1 MAIDPRSPPTT
12 PARPAAVSYERIE
25 AWAVSQAADALAA
38 TSLSPSSPSTSPAVV
53 RRGEPRGMSVTIDIP
68 LDEPPPVT
76 IPRPARSEAA
86 HTVYQRRTPIRRDS
100 LVRREALLKGKE
112 GSRRRQ
118 RWENDHLVGNPLA
131 NEPPLPID
139 WAVRPTYPVHKVPYA
154 IAPLWDAG
162 YAKAAAER
170 ARRAQTARARNA
182 DGSATNLT
190 REAAKV
196 TQELRAK
203 LKKARGAKGLLQDLE
218 EAVRS
223 FVCEWEEKQRQLED
237 EGAIEES
244 SDDDDEEIVFVG
256 RNGASNDAVDVDDA
270 GNRQRAAAA
279 RVQRHADAALAKDK
293 LIFESLVDDHG
304 AAFGYVSFCFYFYSL
319 NPRCAVAS
327 HISRPKPPFDQQSTT
342 VFCFGPQAREP

>member
-1 MAIDPRSPPTT
+1 
-12 PARPAAVSYERIE
+12 
-25 AWAVSQAADALAA
+25 
-38 TSLSPSSPSTSPAVV
+38 
-53 RRGEPRGMSVTIDIP
+53 MSVTIDIP
-68 LDEPPPVT
+68 LDEPPPT
-76 IPRPARSEAA
+76 TTPKAARPEAV

-100 LVRREALLKGKE
+100 QVRREALLKGKE

-118 RWENDHLVGNPLA
+118 RWENDHLVGNPWA

-139 WAVRPTYPVHKVPYA
+139 WAVGPTYPVQKVPYA

-162 YAKAAAER
+162 YATAAAER
-170 ARRAQTARARNA
+170 ARKAQAAKARIP
-182 DGSATNLT
+182 DGPAGNIT

-223 FVCEWEEKQRQLED
+223 FMCEWEEKQRQLED

-256 RNGASNDAVDVDDA
+256 RNGASNDDVDVDDA

-279 RVQRHADAALAKDK
+279 RMQRHAEAAIAKDK

-304 AAFGYVSFCFYFYSL
+304 AAFGYVPWCLAPDLHNPFCRYV
-319 NPRCAVAS
+319 P
-327 HISRPKPPFDQQSTT
+327 
-342 VFCFGPQAREP
+342 

>member
-1 MAIDPRSPPTT
+1 MAVDPQSPAT
-12 PARPAAVSYERIE
+12 PVRPAVSYERIE

-38 TSLSPSSPSTSPAVV
+38 TSLSPLSAIP
-53 RRGEPRGMSVTIDIP
+53 REPRGMSVTIDIP
-68 LDEPPPVT
+68 LDEPPPAT
-76 IPRPARSEAA
+76 KPKSARPEPV
-86 HTVYQRRTPIRRDS
+86 HTVYKRRTPIRRDS
-100 LVRREALLKGKE
+100 LDRREALLRGKE

-118 RWENDHLVGNPLA
+118 RWENDHLVGNPWA

-139 WAVRPTYPVHKVPYA
+139 WAVGPTYPVQKVPYA

-162 YAKAAAER
+162 YASAAAER
-170 ARRAQTARARNA
+170 ARKAQASRTRIP
-182 DGSATNLT
+182 DGPAGNIT

-279 RVQRHADAALAKDK
+279 RVQRHAEAAMAKDK

-304 AAFGYVSFCFYFYSL
+304 AAFGYVSWSYGIYMAL
-319 NPRCAVAS
+319 PLIPCAPLDVSA
-327 HISRPKPPFDQQSTT
+327 T
-342 VFCFGPQAREP
+342 VC